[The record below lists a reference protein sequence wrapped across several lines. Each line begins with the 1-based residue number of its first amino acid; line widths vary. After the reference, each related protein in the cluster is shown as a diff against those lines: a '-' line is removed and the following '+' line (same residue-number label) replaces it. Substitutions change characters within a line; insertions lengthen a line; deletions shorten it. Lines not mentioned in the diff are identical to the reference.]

1 MSEGGA
7 KYAYIENDF
16 IAERLK
22 NGRNTDTFREA
33 EKVVKAMNDSCI

>member
-16 IAERLK
+16 IAERPE
-22 NGRNTDTFREA
+22 NGRNTDA
-33 EKVVKAMNDSCI
+33 I